1 MLGIVTALGFGQ
13 HAGQTTTMTERT
25 ALVVGGG
32 PGGAVA
38 ALLLA
43 RAGFTVTVLERV
55 AEPRAVGAG
64 ILLQPNGLAV
74 LYGLGL
80 RDALAVGQRVTSA
93 TISDPRGRVLLRI
106 PTPAAATGLDHMLV
120 LRRSD
125 LAAVLVDA
133 IGSEPNVDVHFGEAA
148 TDWRDGTVVAGSREY
163 RADLVVAADGVHSL
177 LRNAI
182 APDAKVTKGPTYV
195 RAIVPNATVV
205 DDAGE
210 WWTEIGL
217 FGAAPVSA
225 DETYVFSSVT
235 DPRLQAALAQKDTKA
250 FARRWAEI
258 LPQAGALFEGA
269 TDLLVNDC
277 DEVHAPTWVN
287 GNALLLGDAA
297 HAMLPNAGQGA
308 NSAFVDAAV
317 LVDELS
323 RHEFPAALSVYAT
336 RRQRAV
342 ALVQQDAALLARLAH
357 MRNPAVRAVRNLAFR
372 VLPLPAEKRAA
383 RLNQEDPVQLL
394 AIASGSPPN

>member
-1 MLGIVTALGFGQ
+1 
-13 HAGQTTTMTERT
+13 MTDQT

-43 RAGFTVTVLERV
+43 RAGYAVTVVERV

-106 PTPAAATGLDHMLV
+106 PTPTTADGLDHMLV
-120 LRRSD
+120 LRRAD
-125 LAAVLVDA
+125 LASVLYDA
-133 IGSEPNVDVHFGEAA
+133 LAAEPNVEVVFGQAV
-148 TDWRDGTVVAGSREY
+148 TDWRDGAVVAGAYEY
-163 RADLVVAADGVHSL
+163 HADLVIAADGVHSL

-182 APDAKVTKGPTYV
+182 APGAKVKKGPTYV
-195 RAIVPNATVV
+195 RAIVPIATQS
-205 DDAGE
+205 DAAGE
-210 WWTEIGL
+210 WWTELGL
-217 FGAAPVSA
+217 FGAAPVDANS
-225 DETYVFSSVT
+225 TYVFSSAT
-235 DPRLQAALAQKDTKA
+235 DPELKEALAATDPA
-250 FARRWAEI
+250 WFARRWHDV
-258 LPQAGALFEGA
+258 LPEAGRLFAGATE
-269 TDLLVNDC
+269 LLVNDC

-287 GNALLLGDAA
+287 GNAVLLGDAA
-297 HAMLPNAGQGA
+297 HGMLPNAGQGA

-317 LVDELS
+317 LVDEL
-323 RHEFPAALSVYAT
+323 RKAGLQFALAAYAA
-336 RRQRAV
+336 RRQPAV

-357 MRNPAVRAVRNLAFR
+357 LRNPAVRA
-372 VLPLPAEKRAA
+372 A
-383 RLNQEDPVQLL
+383 RLDRGCVRRHRRARHPARHSSFARRTRHRVRQ
-394 AIASGSPPN
+394 AGS